1 MLPIASATGLLIMP
15 APKSAGQTAA
25 ENLHTLGLLAGV
37 GNTAD
42 GSVNFDVNGSLT
54 RAQSVVQIVR
64 FLGAE
69 KTAKTQTNA
78 NPFTDLAVWAVPY
91 VSYAYANSITSGRS
105 ATIFDPDT
113 AMNDAGFLTLLLRV
127 LGYADK
133 NDGSGDFVWNNPYT
147 LAKQVGLIDSTA
159 PDTSFTRGDA
169 FVICYRALTAT
180 VKSGDKLCDRLV
192 KIGAVDAK
200 TMASVLHLQLFDGLT
215 VGSAPITEARII
227 VSKDASVTE
236 QQLAKNLVEDIR
248 KAYGKTLLLTTD
260 ATNKVGAEIV
270 IGKTAREISKKVP
283 DLTKLEAAMLVSD
296 DSIVLMAATN
306 AKMHSLTDWFSENYI
321 TGRPTVDLTEAD
333 TTIGELLCNPIRSPQ
348 NSGDPCI
355 EYDPETGY
363 YYAIYSSPKN
373 DRATLYR
380 SKTLSGL
387 GTAEGKELYVAGD
400 EQVIKYKLFAPEIVK
415 VDGKWYIYASGA
427 ISWADLNKTVSTYTR
442 LFCLEAVGEDPYG
455 DYEFKAVMD
464 EYIWAIDA
472 HVFSWEGE
480 NYIAFARC
488 TGKNHIA
495 IARLKNPWTI
505 DATRVT
511 IIASPEL
518 EFELLEP
525 AINEGPHT
533 FVSPDGRLFLLY
545 AANSVSGDHYCLG
558 LLEFTGDDILAKSSW
573 TKTDH
578 AVLKGANGIKSPG
591 HCSVFMSPDGT
602 EYWLAY
608 HYQGGDGR
616 ILAVQPITFDEN
628 GDPVFGEP
636 YPTDKYF
643 FAPSGE

>member
-1 MLPIASATGLLIMP
+1 MKKTFRTLLSLLLVLSMLPIASAADLLIMA
-15 APKSAGQTAA
+15 APKSEGQTAA
-25 ENLHTLGLLAGV
+25 EKLHTLGLLAGV
-37 GNTAD
+37 GNNAD

-69 KTAKTQTNA
+69 KTATTETNA
-78 NPFTDLAVWAVPY
+78 NPFTDLANWAVPY
-91 VSYAYANSITSGRS
+91 VSYAYANNITSGRS
-105 ATIFDPDT
+105 ATTFDPDT

-147 LAKQVGLIDSTA
+147 LAKQVGLLDSTT
-159 PDTSFTRGDA
+159 PDASFTRGDA

-192 KIGAVDAK
+192 KVGAADAK
-200 TMASVLHLQLFDGLT
+200 TMASVLDLQLFDGLSI
-215 VGSAPITEARII
+215 GSAPITEARVII
-227 VSKDASVTE
+227 SKNASATE
-236 QQLAKNLVEDIR
+236 KQMAENLIEDIR

-270 IGKTAREISKKVP
+270 IGETSRPISANVQK
-283 DLTKLEAAMLVSD
+283 LAKLEAAMLVSG
-296 DSIVLMAATN
+296 DSIALQAATN

-321 TGRPTVDLTEAD
+321 AGRPTVQLTEED
-333 TTIGELLCNPIRSPQ
+333 TKIGELLVNPIRSPQ

-400 EQVIKYKLFAPEIVK
+400 EQIIKYKLFAPEIVK

-442 LFCLEAVGEDPYG
+442 LFCLEAVGDDPYG
-455 DYEFKAVMD
+455 DYVFKA
-464 EYIWAIDA
+464 I
-472 HVFSWEGE
+472 
-480 NYIAFARC
+480 
-488 TGKNHIA
+488 
-495 IARLKNPWTI
+495 
-505 DATRVT
+505 
-511 IIASPEL
+511 
-518 EFELLEP
+518 
-525 AINEGPHT
+525 INEH
-533 FVSPDGRLFLLY
+533 
-545 AANSVSGDHYCLG
+545 
-558 LLEFTGDDILAKSSW
+558 I
-573 TKTDH
+573 
-578 AVLKGANGIKSPG
+578 
-591 HCSVFMSPDGT
+591 
-602 EYWLAY
+602 
-608 HYQGGDGR
+608 
-616 ILAVQPITFDEN
+616 
-628 GDPVFGEP
+628 
-636 YPTDKYF
+636 
-643 FAPSGE
+643 

>member
-1 MLPIASATGLLIMP
+1 MKKTFRALLSLLLVLSMLPIASATGLLIMP

-25 ENLHTLGLLAGV
+25 ENLHALGLLAGV

-78 NPFTDLAVWAVPY
+78 NPFTDLAAWAVPY

-105 ATIFDPDT
+105 ATTFDPDT

-192 KIGAVDAK
+192 KSGAVDAK

-215 VGSAPITEARII
+215 VGSVPITEARVI
-227 VSKDASVTE
+227 VSKDASATE
-236 QQLAKNLVEDIR
+236 KQMAENLIEDIR

-283 DLTKLEAAMLVSD
+283 DLTKLETAMLVSD
-296 DSIVLMAATN
+296 DSIALMAATN

-348 NSGDPCI
+348 NSRDPCI

-363 YYAIYSSPKN
+363 KLPEKVVVYGSFQPFVGATENDSNSEVTRMYYIGDNTY
-373 DRATLYR
+373 TL
-380 SKTLSGL
+380 T
-387 GTAEGKELYVAGD
+387 VVIPFAG
-400 EQVIKYKLFAPEIVK
+400 EYN
-415 VDGKWYIYASGA
+415 YA
-427 ISWADLNKTVSTYTR
+427 VSTYGT
-442 LFCLEAVGEDPYG
+442 LSAVYT
-455 DYEFKAVMD
+455 A
-464 EYIWAIDA
+464 
-472 HVFSWEGE
+472 
-480 NYIAFARC
+480 
-488 TGKNHIA
+488 NHHRA
-495 IARLKNPWTI
+495 
-505 DATRVT
+505 
-511 IIASPEL
+511 E
-518 EFELLEP
+518 
-525 AINEGPHT
+525 
-533 FVSPDGRLFLLY
+533 
-545 AANSVSGDHYCLG
+545 SGDGPKAHFVTRRDNCVVR
-558 LLEFTGDDILAKSSW
+558 FTFRYMDNKVSAE
-573 TKTDH
+573 
-578 AVLKGANGIKSPG
+578 V
-591 HCSVFMSPDGT
+591 V
-602 EYWLAY
+602 E
-608 HYQGGDGR
+608 
-616 ILAVQPITFDEN
+616 
-628 GDPVFGEP
+628 
-636 YPTDKYF
+636 
-643 FAPSGE
+643 